1 MKVRN
6 RITPAVAPGKPCSRK
21 PRNILP
27 VNKRYRYGAGNCPGT
42 CPGSAAEATAVAPA
56 AEGVVEG
63 AQKGAAGFSP
73 SAFMLLVSI
82 PGGIPLTAEQQ
93 CVESGI
99 IGQMLHH
106 RGDSRRGPVNT
117 GVATSGG

>member
-1 MKVRN
+1 M
-6 RITPAVAPGKPCSRK
+6 TTGGCGAAVSA
-21 PRNILP
+21 I
-27 VNKRYRYGAGNCPGT
+27 
-42 CPGSAAEATAVAPA
+42 GSAAEATAVAPA

-63 AQKGAAGFSP
+63 TQEGAAGFSL

-93 CVESGI
+93 CVESGS

-106 RGDSRRGPVNT
+106 RGDSKRGPVNI
-117 GVATSGG
+117 GVATSGMCYLMYSR